1 MTANGTNQAAH
12 VASGRGHARRT
23 GTAGILTAA
32 ALFVMTV
39 AAASAWSARV
49 PGAGS
54 PANAS
59 SVDFGGTGR
68 QTFELPRLALLPGET
83 LRHRQVIENE
93 GSQRV
98 RYSLVSES
106 SNKDG
111 KAVRDI
117 LEVTIRAADPGTIG
131 SLASCDR
138 FDGDVLYEGALGASE
153 ARVGD
158 PGMGANAGDRELA
171 SGASEA
177 LCIEVRLPLS
187 ADNAYQGATTSTT
200 FVVDAEQTAGNA

>member
-1 MTANGTNQAAH
+1 
-12 VASGRGHARRT
+12 
-23 GTAGILTAA
+23 
-32 ALFVMTV
+32 MTV
-39 AAASAWSARV
+39 AAASAWSAGV
-49 PGAGS
+49 PDAGS

-117 LEVTIRAADPGTIG
+117 LEVTIRAADPGTTG
-131 SLASCDR
+131 SAASCDR
-138 FDGDVLYEGALGASE
+138 FDGDVLYEGALGANE

-158 PGMGANAGDRELA
+158 PGMGEHAGDRELA
-171 SGASEA
+171 AGASEA